1 MKKYKE
7 PVINR
12 TITTTELEVICL
24 SPDDEKLAIKVTTL
38 FNAERFTDAALLEYL
53 SKNGMPSIVKIKSR
67 TVYAAKY
74 TMTAENFIK
83 YADNKE
89 EIKNAGRLQCNNHR
103 IHERII
109 SERKN
114 QSEKINVTRR

>member
-12 TITTTELEVICL
+12 TITTTELVVICL
-24 SPDDEKLAIKVTTL
+24 SHDGEKLEIKVTTL
-38 FNAERFTDAALLEYL
+38 FNAERFTDASLVEYL

-67 TVYAAKY
+67 NVYAAKY
-74 TMTAENFIK
+74 SMTAENFIK

-89 EIKNAGRLQCNNHR
+89 EIKNA
-103 IHERII
+103 
-109 SERKN
+109 
-114 QSEKINVTRR
+114 

>member
-24 SPDDEKLAIKVTTL
+24 SHGGEKLEIKVTTL

-53 SKNGMPSIVKIKSR
+53 LKNGMPHIVKIKSR

-74 TMTAENFIK
+74 TLTAENFIR

-89 EIKNAGRLQCNNHR
+89 ELKNA
-103 IHERII
+103 
-109 SERKN
+109 
-114 QSEKINVTRR
+114 

>member
-24 SPDDEKLAIKVTTL
+24 SPSGEKLEVKVTTL

-53 SKNGMPSIVKIKSR
+53 SKNGMPNIVKIKRR

-74 TMTAENFIK
+74 TMTAENFIR

-89 EIKNAGRLQCNNHR
+89 EIKNA
-103 IHERII
+103 
-109 SERKN
+109 
-114 QSEKINVTRR
+114 

>member
-24 SPDDEKLAIKVTTL
+24 AHGGEKLEIKVTTL
-38 FNAERFTDAALLEYL
+38 FNAERFTDAALIEYL
-53 SKNGMPSIVKIKSR
+53 SKNGMPNIVKIKSR
-67 TVYAAKY
+67 TVYVAKY
-74 TMTAENFIK
+74 TMTAENFIR

-89 EIKNAGRLQCNNHR
+89 EIKNA
-103 IHERII
+103 
-109 SERKN
+109 
-114 QSEKINVTRR
+114 

>member
-24 SPDDEKLAIKVTTL
+24 ARGGEELAIKVTTL
-38 FNAERFTDAALLEYL
+38 FNAEKFTDASLLEYL
-53 SKNGMPSIVKIKSR
+53 SKNGMPTIVKIKSR
-67 TVYAAKY
+67 IVYAAKY
-74 TMTAENFIK
+74 TMSAEKFIH

-89 EIKNAGRLQCNNHR
+89 EIKNA
-103 IHERII
+103 
-109 SERKN
+109 
-114 QSEKINVTRR
+114 

>member
-12 TITTTELEVICL
+12 TITTTEIEVICL
-24 SPDDEKLAIKVTTL
+24 THGGEKLEIKVTTL
-38 FNAERFTDAALLEYL
+38 FNAERFTDTALLEYL
-53 SKNGMPSIVKIKSR
+53 SKNGMPCVVKIKSR

-74 TMTAENFIK
+74 TMTAEKFIR

-89 EIKNAGRLQCNNHR
+89 EIKNA
-103 IHERII
+103 
-109 SERKN
+109 
-114 QSEKINVTRR
+114 

>member
-12 TITTTELEVICL
+12 TITTTQLETICL
-24 SPDDEKLAIKVTTL
+24 THDGEKLAIKVTTL
-38 FNAERFTDAALLEYL
+38 FNAERFSDAALLEYL
-53 SKNGMPSIVKIKSR
+53 AKNGMPNIVKIKSR
-67 TVYAAKY
+67 AVYTAKY

-89 EIKNAGRLQCNNHR
+89 EITNA
-103 IHERII
+103 
-109 SERKN
+109 
-114 QSEKINVTRR
+114 

>member
-24 SPDDEKLAIKVTTL
+24 SHDSEKLAIKVTTL
-38 FNAERFTDAALLEYL
+38 FNAEKFTDVALLEYL
-53 SKNGMPSIVKIKSR
+53 SKNGMPNIVKIKRR
-67 TVYAAKY
+67 TVHVAKY
-74 TMTAENFIK
+74 TMTAEKFIR

-89 EIKNAGRLQCNNHR
+89 EIKNA
-103 IHERII
+103 
-109 SERKN
+109 
-114 QSEKINVTRR
+114 